1 MSQGQKYL
9 KAALVLA
16 SAVCCQT
23 AMSRVQSCEKFVL
36 DDFSF
41 FFLPIF
47 QREWGIYAPWTI
59 EHIHTNVKRQICFTL
74 PARLN
79 KLKMRLGNVDTG
91 YPWCAAILNRKL
103 LLKIAVMKKPPFL
116 SPFQIQTHMETQFLL
131 ITVHQL
137 SSSCQDFRH
146 PGSGIYSK
154 SIQDG
159 PCHFYWILHQQKGQ
173 LRWWVLVGGQLKKN
187 MPSMQTE
194 RALPDGEVQCCIVW
208 VGGLQREDV
217 HSFASFFNSGY
228 TYLDKVCVNCFTGNQ
243 PRRVDGIVNKFRG
256 ERKQLVVLEMNVLVM
271 LRNMISFQSLH
282 VIDKKEL
289 NFTSKRLVIGNNY

>member
-103 LLKIAVMKKPPFL
+103 LLKIAVMKNPPFL
-116 SPFQIQTHMETQFLL
+116 SPFQIQTHMETHSFCLL
-131 ITVHQL
+131 QCI
-137 SSSCQDFRH
+137 SSPPAVKILDTQAVA
-146 PGSGIYSK
+146 
-154 SIQDG
+154 SIQNQFKTVPATFIG
-159 PCHFYWILHQQKGQ
+159 FYI
-173 LRWWVLVGGQLKKN
+173 N
-187 MPSMQTE
+187 
-194 RALPDGEVQCCIVW
+194 
-208 VGGLQREDV
+208 
-217 HSFASFFNSGY
+217 
-228 TYLDKVCVNCFTGNQ
+228 
-243 PRRVDGIVNKFRG
+243 RRDN
-256 ERKQLVVLEMNVLVM
+256 
-271 LRNMISFQSLH
+271 
-282 VIDKKEL
+282 
-289 NFTSKRLVIGNNY
+289 